1 MNQFLS
7 TLSLALVACMTV
19 LPAAAQDIKGDAKA
33 GAAKNA
39 MCIGCHSI
47 EGYQASFPEV
57 YKVPKISGQNEQYIV
72 AALSAYK
79 TGERRHPS
87 MRGIAESLSE
97 QDMADLGA
105 YYAAS
110 GASAAAPTPAKA
122 PVASDAVEKLLAKG
136 NCAACHGVDLNAPS
150 VPSYPKIAGQYGD
163 YLFVALKSYKVE
175 GNAKVGRNNAVM
187 GTIAKQFTHA
197 ELKLL
202 ANHVSK
208 MPGTLKVVPQSR
220 FR

>member
-1 MNQFLS
+1 MNHFLS
-7 TLSLALVACMTV
+7 TLSLAFVACVTV
-19 LPAAAQDIKGDAKA
+19 LPAAAQEIKGDAKA
-33 GAAKNA
+33 GATKNA
-39 MCIGCHSI
+39 MCIGCHGI

-72 AALSAYK
+72 AALNAYK

-87 MRGIAESLSE
+87 MRGISESLSE

-110 GASAAAPTPAKA
+110 GAGGAATPAKA
-122 PVASDAVEKLLAKG
+122 PVASEAVEKLLAKG
-136 NCAACHGVDLNAPS
+136 NCAGCHGVDLNTPT
-150 VPSYPKIAGQYGD
+150 VPAYPKIGGQYSD
-163 YLFVALKSYKVE
+163 YLFVALKAYKVE

-187 GTIAKQFTHA
+187 GSIAKQFTHA

-202 ANHVSK
+202 ANHIGK
-208 MPGTLKVVPQSR
+208 MPGTLKVVPQGR